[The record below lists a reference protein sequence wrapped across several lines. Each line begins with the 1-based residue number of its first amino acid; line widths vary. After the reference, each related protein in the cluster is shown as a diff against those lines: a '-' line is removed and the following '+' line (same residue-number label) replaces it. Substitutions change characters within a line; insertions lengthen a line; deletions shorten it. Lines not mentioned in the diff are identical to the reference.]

1 MTVRDY
7 DTESPLPV
15 EPLRLVS
22 EIAHAVTHVQSE
34 DLPRILSRILEAV
47 RAVSGLSQGFVTLLD
62 HAFNEFYVLES
73 AAGSEPLRRK
83 VSEVE
88 QVPDF
93 GMTPAE
99 AGPRRH
105 SIVPVREND
114 LLIELPVAA
123 GTRELGLLCIV
134 SHEDLEPGTEARQI
148 LETLASLAAI
158 AIDRRRRRR
167 DSLRLREWLDALWGV
182 FTASRVPS
190 SQEDVDRLF
199 RAIADNAL
207 KISEADFVV
216 LYEYFEQRGDVRLPP
231 TLAGPLRD
239 EAVLRGRGVQ
249 AEHGQSAVF
258 RLLELKEPIFA
269 EKAPMDWVEKG
280 LMDAESVA
288 SERSF
293 FQREGVVSSVG
304 IPLRLDEERVGILFV
319 NYRTEQ
325 NFSEEFR
332 EHLALFANYGALAIA
347 NARLFLRIQALNR
360 ELSALI
366 HAGPYAVIAIDRK
379 GRITELNA
387 EAAALFRTGADS
399 LRGQSVVGLY
409 WDGIK
414 EANRI
419 QRLLEKKEKIRD
431 EEIFGRARSGEKI
444 PILLTAALL
453 KNDSGEPVGSV
464 GILQDLR
471 LQSLRGRTQL
481 LVRALREISNG
492 EDLDDIVQ
500 LVVLY
505 AAELLYAD
513 AGSLFLRVNEATFE
527 LKGACGVSAENLERL
542 RSEEARGRLA
552 ELAAGGPRQIVF
564 PADEGSP
571 GELRLLPDAR
581 SSVLVPIHTE
591 DRLLGLL
598 LIESRQKGHFSADL
612 ELLEVLA
619 SQAAVS
625 LNRVQLLRYREE
637 TRQGLLVS
645 ANAVAVG
652 QIATSF
658 VHEAKNSLNGMSLT
672 VVNLLEDIDSEPD
685 LKAKGDYTER
695 LSVVLKAMERL
706 DDLARRLQRFTR
718 QGLRP
723 EKRETYLNDIV
734 TATIQLLESV
744 LQRKQMRF
752 EQRLDPSLNRPSA
765 GRGNPIQVDEGQIQQ
780 VLMNLILNAV
790 AASPGRSPVL
800 LETRNHPD
808 QVEVRISDHGG
819 GISSDTK
826 RKLFTPFFTTK
837 RDGVGLGLFIS
848 RLMVEE
854 NHGGSIEILST
865 APNKGTT
872 FSVRIPKRT

>member
-1 MTVRDY
+1 MLNLAA
-7 DTESPLPV
+7 PLPV

-47 RAVSGLSQGFVTLLD
+47 RAVSGLEQGFVTLLD

-73 AAGSEPLRRK
+73 GPGSEPLRRK

-93 GMTPAE
+93 GMTSAE
-99 AGPRRH
+99 TGPRRH
-105 SIVPVREND
+105 SVVPVRETD
-114 LLIELPVAA
+114 VLIELPVAA

-134 SHEDLEPGTEARQI
+134 SHEDLKPGAEARQI

-182 FTASRVPS
+182 FTASRVPN

-207 KISEADFVV
+207 RISEADFVV
-216 LYEYFEQRGDVRLPP
+216 LYEYFERSGDVRLPP

-239 EAVLRGRGVQ
+239 PAVLHGRGVQ

-258 RLLELKEPIFA
+258 RLLQLKEPIFA
-269 EKAPMDWVEKG
+269 EKAPVDWVGKG
-280 LMDAESVA
+280 LMDAEAVA

-366 HAGPYAVIAIDRK
+366 HAGPYAVIAIDRN

-387 EAAALFRTGADS
+387 EAAGLFRTGADA

-409 WDGIK
+409 WDGIQ
-414 EANRI
+414 EADRI
-419 QRLLEKKEKIRD
+419 QKLLEQKEKIRD
-431 EEIFGRARSGEKI
+431 EEIFGRARTGEKI

-471 LQSLRGRTQL
+471 LQSLRGRTQH

-505 AAELLYAD
+505 AADLLYAD
-513 AGSLFLRVNEATFE
+513 AGSLFLRVNETTFE
-527 LKGACGVSAENLERL
+527 LRAACGVSAENLARL
-542 RSEEARGRLA
+542 RSDDVRGRIS
-552 ELAAGGPRQIVF
+552 EMAAGDPRRIDF
-564 PADEGSP
+564 LPDEGSP
-571 GELRLLPDAR
+571 VPLLPDAR

-598 LIESRQKGHFSADL
+598 LIESRQKGHFSADQ

-625 LNRVQLLRYREE
+625 INRVQLLRYREE

-672 VVNLLEDIDSEPD
+672 VVNLLEDIESEPD
-685 LKAKGDYTER
+685 LKAKGDYAER

-723 EKRETYLNDIV
+723 EKRETYLNDIAA
-734 TATIQLLESV
+734 ATVQLLESV

-790 AASPGRSPVL
+790 AASPERSPVL

-808 QVEVRISDHGG
+808 QVEVRISDHGA

>member
-1 MTVRDY
+1 M
-7 DTESPLPV
+7 
-15 EPLRLVS
+15 RLVS

-47 RAVSGLSQGFVTLLD
+47 RAVSGLRQGFVTLLD

-73 AAGSEPLRRK
+73 GAGAEPRRRK

-93 GMTPAE
+93 GLPLAE
-99 AGPRRH
+99 GNPRRH
-105 SIVPVREND
+105 SVVPVRETD
-114 LLIELPVAA
+114 VLVELPVAA

-134 SHEDLEPGTEARQI
+134 SHENLAPGPEARQI

-190 SQEDVDRLF
+190 SQEDVDKLF

-207 KISEADFVV
+207 RISEADFVV

-249 AEHGQSAVF
+249 AEHSQSAVF
-258 RLLELKEPIFA
+258 RLLQLKEPIFA
-269 EKAPMDWVEKG
+269 EKAPGDWVEKG
-280 LMDAESVA
+280 LMDAEAVA
-288 SERSF
+288 GERSF

-304 IPLRLDEERVGILFV
+304 VPLRLDEERVGILFV

-325 NFSEEFR
+325 SFSEEFR

-399 LRGQSVVGLY
+399 LRRQSVVGLY

-431 EEIFGRARSGEKI
+431 EEIFGRARNGEKI

-453 KNDSGEPVGSV
+453 KNDSGQPVGSV

-513 AGSLFLRVNEATFE
+513 AGSLFLRVNETAFE
-527 LKGACGVSAENLERL
+527 LKGACGVSAEHLERL
-542 RSEEARGRLA
+542 RSDETRTRLA
-552 ELAAGGPRQIVF
+552 ELAAGDPRQIVF
-564 PADEGSP
+564 LPDEESAA
-571 GELRLLPDAR
+571 ELRLLPDAR

-598 LIESRQKGHFSADL
+598 LIESRQKGHFSADQ

-625 LNRVQLLRYREE
+625 INRVQLLRYREE

-672 VVNLLEDIDSEPD
+672 VVNLLEDIESEPD
-685 LKAKGDYTER
+685 LKAKGDYAER

-723 EKRETYLNDIV
+723 EKREVYLNDIV
-734 TATIQLLESV
+734 TSTLQLLESV

-752 EQRLDPSLNRPSA
+752 ELRLDPSLKQPAA
-765 GRGNPIQVDEGQIQQ
+765 GRGHPILVDEGQVQQ

-800 LETRNHPD
+800 VETRNHPD
-808 QVEVRISDHGG
+808 QVEVRISDHGA
-819 GISSDTK
+819 GISDETK

>member
-1 MTVRDY
+1 MIIRDY

-34 DLPRILSRILEAV
+34 DLPRILSRIVEAV
-47 RAVSGLSQGFVTLLD
+47 RAVSGLDQGFVTLLD

-73 AAGSEPLRRK
+73 SAGSEPVRRK
-83 VSEVE
+83 VSEVAQE
-88 QVPDF
+88 PDF
-93 GMTPAE
+93 RMSFPE
-99 AGPRRH
+99 AGPSRL
-105 SIVPVREND
+105 SVVPVRETD
-114 LLIELPVAA
+114 VLIELPVAA

-134 SHEDLEPGTEARQI
+134 SHEELEPTAESRQI
-148 LETLASLAAI
+148 LETFASLAAI

-182 FTASRVPS
+182 FTASRVPGT
-190 SQEDVDRLF
+190 QEDVDRLF

-207 KISEADFVV
+207 KISEADFIV
-216 LYEYFEQRGDVRLPP
+216 LYEYFEERGDVRLPP
-231 TLAGPLRD
+231 TLAGP
-239 EAVLRGRGVQ
+239 VLDPVVLHGRGVQ
-249 AEHGQSAVF
+249 AKHRQSAVF
-258 RLLELKEPIFA
+258 RLLQLKEAIFA
-269 EKAPMDWVEKG
+269 ERAPGDWIEKG
-280 LMDAESVA
+280 LIDAEA
-288 SERSF
+288 AAAEHSF
-293 FQREGVVSSVG
+293 FRREGVVSSVG
-304 IPLRLDEERVGILFV
+304 IPLRLDEDRVGILFV

-325 NFSEEFR
+325 NFSQEFR

-366 HAGPYAVIAIDRK
+366 HGGPYAVVAVDRK

-387 EAAALFRTGADS
+387 EAAGLFRTHSDT
-399 LRGQSVVGLY
+399 LRGQSVVSLY
-409 WDGIK
+409 WDGIR
-414 EANRI
+414 EASRV
-419 QRLLEKKEKIRD
+419 QQLLEKNEKVRD
-431 EEIFGRARSGEKI
+431 EEIFGRARTGEKI
-444 PILLTAALL
+444 PISLTASLL

-464 GILQDLR
+464 GIVQDLR

-481 LVRALREISNG
+481 LVQALREISDG

-505 AAELLYAD
+505 AVELLYAD
-513 AGSLFLRVNEATFE
+513 AGSLFLRANETTFE
-527 LKGACGVSAENLERL
+527 LKGSCGVSAECLHRL
-542 RSEEARGRLA
+542 QSDDVRSRLA
-552 ELAAGGPRQIVF
+552 ELAGNPRGIVF
-564 PADEGSP
+564 LSEEGNP

-581 SSVLVPIHTE
+581 SSVLVPIQTE

-598 LIESRQKGHFSADL
+598 LIESRQKGHFSADQK
-612 ELLEVLA
+612 LLEVLA

-625 LNRVQLLRYREE
+625 INRIQLLRYREE

-672 VVNLLEDIDSEPD
+672 VVNLLEDIGSEPD
-685 LKAKGDYTER
+685 LKAKSDYTER
-695 LSVVLKAMERL
+695 LSVVLREMERL

-723 EKRETYLNDIV
+723 EKREAYLNDIV
-734 TATIQLLESV
+734 TSALQLLESV
-744 LQRKQMRF
+744 LLRRHMRF
-752 EQRLDPSLNRPSA
+752 EERLDSSLSQPSA
-765 GRGNPIQVDEGQIQQ
+765 GKGHPIQVDEGQIQQ

-790 AASPGRSPVL
+790 AASPARSRVL
-800 LETRNHPD
+800 IETRNHPD
-808 QVEVRISDHGG
+808 HVEVRITDYGA
-819 GISSDTK
+819 GISSEDK

-872 FSVRIPKRT
+872 FSVQLPKRT